1 MIKDIKG
8 QENKYTLSLA
18 EESLGTQQLFFLA
31 PLLRQTFEKGK
42 VLVVDE
48 IDRSLH
54 PFIVKFLVN
63 LFRNPKINT
72 NGAQLIFTTHET
84 TLLSLDTFRKDQVYF
99 TEKDAETGV
108 TDLYSLD
115 EFSVRK
121 TDNIGKGYL
130 LGRYGAIPFLKTE
143 EIV

>member
-1 MIKDIKG
+1 M
-8 QENKYTLSLA
+8 
-18 EESLGTQQLFFLA
+18 
-31 PLLRQTFEKGK
+31 
-42 VLVVDE
+42 VVDE

-63 LFRNPKINT
+63 LFRNPSINT

-84 TLLSLDTFRKDQVYF
+84 ALLSLDTFRRDQIYF
-99 TEKDAETGV
+99 TEKDTESGV

-121 TDNIGKGYL
+121 TDNIEKGYL
-130 LGRYGAIPFLKTE
+130 LGRYGAIPFLRTE